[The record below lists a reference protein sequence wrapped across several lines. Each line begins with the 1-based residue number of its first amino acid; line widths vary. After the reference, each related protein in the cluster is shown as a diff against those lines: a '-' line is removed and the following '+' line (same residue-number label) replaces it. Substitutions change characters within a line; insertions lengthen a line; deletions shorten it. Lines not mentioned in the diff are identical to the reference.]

1 MQVNHN
7 HFLGYTKDEEGKPVK
22 KQLEVDFI
30 CNKGSKKYFA
40 YPSVTTEKDLDGNI
54 VTTTRQFS
62 SSYGYMTE
70 EKADFGDNMYK
81 TVQYGN
87 YILAGKSYRPRL
99 ITRTQRHTDD
109 ASTFTQKTSIVYDEA
124 IGYKKKVIENYGSS
138 LPLTTE
144 YTYDTWGNVL
154 SSTNSGT
161 GITALTQYYT
171 YDFSKRF
178 VAGTHTSPSS
188 AIKDYTYDIWGNV
201 LTETDLSDSSNRL
214 ITKHFYDGW
223 GNREKTILPDGRR
236 MEYETGWKRGR
247 PTQRFFTL
255 TQGTGQPWVITHP
268 FISNRKNTIHTFC
281 RRMQITCTRI
291 IPQSLP
297 AFHHLIFRCFSQGCH
312 IRKTMNKTQKIIITL
327 CYPGL
332 LQYNL

>member
-1 MQVNHN
+1 M
-7 HFLGYTKDEEGKPVK
+7 
-22 KQLEVDFI
+22 
-30 CNKGSKKYFA
+30 
-40 YPSVTTEKDLDGNI
+40 
-54 VTTTRQFS
+54 
-62 SSYGYMTE
+62 
-70 EKADFGDNMYK
+70 
-81 TVQYGN
+81 QYGN

-223 GNREKTILPDGRR
+223 GNREKNDSA
-236 MEYETGWKRGR
+236 GWK
-247 PTQRFFTL
+247 
-255 TQGTGQPWVITHP
+255 
-268 FISNRKNTIHTFC
+268 KN
-281 RRMQITCTRI
+281 
-291 IPQSLP
+291 
-297 AFHHLIFRCFSQGCH
+297 GV
-312 IRKTMNKTQKIIITL
+312 
-327 CYPGL
+327 
-332 LQYNL
+332 